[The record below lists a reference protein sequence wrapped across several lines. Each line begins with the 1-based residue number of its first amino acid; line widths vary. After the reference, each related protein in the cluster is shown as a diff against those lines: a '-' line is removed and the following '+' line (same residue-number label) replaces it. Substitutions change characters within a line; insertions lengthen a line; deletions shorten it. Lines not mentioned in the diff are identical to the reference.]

1 MSADTTAL
9 LASAHRRA
17 RSLASAR
24 DARLRDALIRRVLFD
39 LRAALT
45 GNRFTTTRKPL
56 R

>member
-1 MSADTTAL
+1 MSDTTTL

-45 GNRFTTTRKPL
+45 GNRFTTTRTTK

>member
-1 MSADTTAL
+1 MSDTTTL

-39 LRAALT
+39 PHAALS
-45 GNRFTTTRKPL
+45 NRFTTTRKPL